1 MLLAFDADLWN
12 ICLQNGQVVERIQM
26 WRRGA
31 HSWDPVGV
39 ERRQSLG
46 WRRCV
51 DYRGESVGCNIVLI
65 DF

>member
-39 ERRQSLG
+39 EREAVSGVGDTLY
-46 WRRCV
+46 
-51 DYRGESVGCNIVLI
+51 DYGESVGCNIVLI